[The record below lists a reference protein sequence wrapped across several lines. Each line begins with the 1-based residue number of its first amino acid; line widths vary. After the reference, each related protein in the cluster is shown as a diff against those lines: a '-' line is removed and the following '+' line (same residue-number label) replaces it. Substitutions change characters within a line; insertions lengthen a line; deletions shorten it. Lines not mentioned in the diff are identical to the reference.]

1 MCLVSFLWKQHEK
14 HSLIV
19 VANRDEFWDRP
30 TARADWWDDHTDIW
44 GGRDLQAG
52 GTWLAVHKVHGRFA
66 WVTNY
71 REPVEKNS
79 GHPSRGELIPK
90 FLLDTAPVS
99 AFTSWI
105 ETHGKEYQGFNLV
118 YGDQNELWYF
128 SNRLDEPVAQK
139 LEAGLYGLSN
149 HLLETAWH
157 KVVLAKEKLLAYS
170 EVDNMDPEALL
181 DALTNKEIA
190 RDEEV
195 PDTGIPFE
203 MEKKLSPVFIDIPE
217 VRYGTRVSTVITL
230 NQDQQISVWEKSWQ
244 DQSIKH
250 MSQTISPNKTE
261 IHQP

>member
-1 MCLVSFLWKQHEK
+1 MCLVSFSWKQRADYP
-14 HSLIV
+14 LIV

-30 TARADWWDDHTDIW
+30 TARAGWWEDQPDIW

-52 GTWLAVHKVHGRFA
+52 GTWLAVHKGHGRFA

-71 REPVEKNS
+71 REPMEKNTS
-79 GHPSRGELIPK
+79 QPSRGELIPK

-118 YGDQNELWYF
+118 YGDMNELWYF
-128 SNRLDEPVAQK
+128 SNRLDEAVAQK

-149 HLLETAWH
+149 HLLETSWP
-157 KVVLAKEKLLAYS
+157 KVVRAKEKLKRFS
-170 EVDNMDPEALL
+170 EEDVLNPEALL
-181 DALTNKEIA
+181 ESLTNKEIVK
-190 RDEEV
+190 DEEV

-217 VRYGTRVSTVITL
+217 ARYGTRVSTVITL
-230 NQDQQISVWEKSWQ
+230 DKNQQISVWEKSWK

-250 MSQTISPNKTE
+250 MSQPFSQANKE